1 MADTSEID
9 SADSFL
15 EAWWEAVSGP
25 ETGHL
30 LDELVRDHTN
40 PRAMER
46 YLGTCEGRMKLCRLN
61 RATREL
67 CNSRW
72 HRDQCVDE
80 IAEEAASEE
89 DRRFIAQAIAFSPEP
104 IGKVGKAF
112 VRPGSVGAVVFVLK
126 DVPEIVVFAPDAGII
141 YQRVQMPC
149 AHVIWNTGDM
159 LRFVMFHDGTMSVFT
174 LHNGRM
180 IHTSLDNDD
189 YRATTY
195 GDYLEA
201 VAAWDPT
208 GRFFVYHTEMLR
220 NETYEYWLYYPLVY
234 DAVLGTS
241 HEYKVP
247 VTAAGVPAIAFD
259 GYRCAIADIDNTTF
273 DDVRVDVI
281 VIDMDRTVEYSR
293 QYVNLAD
300 AFDVDVDV
308 SDEDD
313 EGFWHEYSLKM
324 EFVSRTELDIRM
336 IDTRGDSSDGVL
348 FEI

>member
-9 SADSFL
+9 SAESFL

-25 ETGHL
+25 ERSHL
-30 LDELVRDHTN
+30 LDELVRDNTN
-40 PRAMER
+40 PTELER
-46 YLGTCEGRMKLCRLN
+46 YLGTCEGRTKLCRLN

-67 CNSRW
+67 CKSRW

-80 IAEEAASEE
+80 IAEEDASEE
-89 DRRFIAQAIAFSPEP
+89 DRRFIAQAIAFSPKP

-180 IHTSLDNDD
+180 IHTSLDDDD
-189 YRATTY
+189 YRVKSY
-195 GDYLEA
+195 EDYLEA
-201 VAAWDPT
+201 VATWDPT
-208 GRFFVYHTEMLR
+208 GRFFVYHTEMTR
-220 NETYEYWLYYPLVY
+220 DSYDNWFYYPLVY
-234 DAVLGTS
+234 DAVLDTS
-241 HEYKVP
+241 HEYVLQ
-247 VTAAGVPAIAFD
+247 VTSAGPPAIAFD
-259 GYRCAIADIDNTTF
+259 GYRCVIADIDNTID
-273 DDVRVDVI
+273 DDVCVDMI
-281 VIDMDRTVEYSR
+281 VIDMDTKAEYPKR
-293 QYVNLAD
+293 YHNLGGLFGVN
-300 AFDVDVDV
+300 VDV

-313 EGFWHEYSLKM
+313 AGFWHDYSLEM